1 MNGWRRTAG
10 LARSLLIYHGIP
22 GRQRRLRRL
31 YRQFV
36 APGELVFDLGAH
48 VGNRTRAFRALDCR
62 VVALEPQPDC
72 ARVLRAIFRGARGV
86 TVVQAAVGATS
97 GRSRLTIN
105 ERHPTLSTA
114 ADAWRKERQR
124 DPRFA
129 NIHWN
134 HTVTVESTTL
144 ARLVARF
151 GEPVFVKIDVEGGEP
166 DVLAGL
172 DRPIAS
178 LSFEYLPG
186 APAAVRGLRGAA
198 RRTGALPLQLVAGR
212 VVRAGRARMA
222 DWRSAR
228 GGPGD
233 RRRPALLRRRLRPPG
248 DADRATMT
256 TRFDRAHVQRYYDR
270 HTAAFL
276 RYGQGGGAG
285 AIHRAVWGPGVE
297 TREAA
302 FHYVEDRIVDQL
314 RATLPAAAQ
323 PSVLD
328 LGCGVGGSLCHLA
341 ERLPIRGAASR

>member
-1 MNGWRRTAG
+1 METHEEAQARRRRTRHVNGWRRTAG

-36 APGELVFDLGAH
+36 APGDLVFDLGAH

-114 ADAWRKERQR
+114 ADAWREERQR

-186 APAAVRGLRGAA
+186 APAAVRDCVARLAALGRYRYNWSPGESFELAA
-198 RRTGALPLQLVAGR
+198 REWLTGDQL
-212 VVRAGRARMA
+212 
-222 DWRSAR
+222 
-228 GGPGD
+228 
-233 RRRPALLRRRLRPPG
+233 
-248 DADRATMT
+248 
-256 TRFDRAHVQRYYDR
+256 
-270 HTAAFL
+270 
-276 RYGQGGGAG
+276 
-285 AIHRAVWGPGVE
+285 
-297 TREAA
+297 EAA
-302 FHYVEDRIVDQL
+302 L
-314 RATLPAAAQ
+314 ATAAAQ
-323 PSVLD
+323 RCSGDVYARLETRT
-328 LGCGVGGSLCHLA
+328 
-341 ERLPIRGAASR
+341 ERR